1 MKPFRRYA
9 LFGVSIFGVLASLLI
24 SCNQTGKTSSPTI
37 KIGVIYPLTGP
48 SSSAGLDVKQAVEL
62 ATEIINQA
70 YELNQPLAKDVGLPG
85 LKGAKLELIFGDS
98 QGSPETAAAEAERLI
113 GAGVVALIGCYHSS
127 ATASA
132 SQVAESKGL
141 PFLNPDSTSATLTQR
156 GYKWFFRTTADDA
169 AFVKNFF
176 DFMKDVEQ
184 RKGIRIE
191 KVAIVYENSLFGTG
205 VAKLE
210 TQAAK
215 AAGMSIVA
223 DVPYSSKASS
233 VQTETAKI
241 KAAAP
246 QVLLQS
252 SYDDDAILYMQT
264 YKAQNVRPQALLAM
278 NAGFISPKFIQTL
291 GADAGYVLSR
301 EVFSLDLGEKRPVTK
316 QVNDLY
322 RQRYGAD
329 MTGNSARAFTGLLVL
344 AEAINR
350 AGSTKPDAIREKL
363 AATNLPA
370 DQLIVP
376 WDGVKF
382 DPTGQNTLAKGIIVQ
397 FQDGAYHTV
406 WPWNVAT
413 REIVWPMP
421 AWSK

>member
-9 LFGVSIFGVLASLLI
+9 LFAISIFGVLVTLLI
-24 SCNQTGKTSSPTI
+24 SCNQTEKTSSQTI

-48 SSSAGLDVKQAVEL
+48 SASAGLDVKQAVEL
-62 ATEIINQA
+62 ATEIVNNT
-70 YELNQPLAKDVGLPG
+70 YELNLPLAKDAGLPG

-98 QGSPETAAAEAERLI
+98 QGSPETAAGEAERLI
-113 GAGVVALIGCYHSS
+113 GTGVVALIGCYQSS

-132 SQVAESKGL
+132 SQVAESKSL

-223 DVPYSSKASS
+223 DIPYSSKASS

-246 QVLLQS
+246 QVVLQS
-252 SYDDDAILYMQT
+252 SYDDDAILYMRT

-301 EVFSLDLGEKRPVTK
+301 EVFSLDLGEKKPVTK

-322 RQRYGAD
+322 RQRYGVD

-397 FQDGAYHTV
+397 FRDGAYHTV

>member
-1 MKPFRRYA
+1 MNKSVRFA
-9 LFGVSIFGVLASLLI
+9 VLIVVLSGMLVAPLTGCNPSQAASV
-24 SCNQTGKTSSPTI
+24 KVV
-37 KIGVIYPLTGP
+37 KIGVIYPLSGGSAATGQD
-48 SSSAGLDVKQAVEL
+48 LKQAVEL
-62 ATEIINQA
+62 AADIVNNQHD
-70 YELNQPLAKDVGLPG
+70 LNLPLAKTAGLPG
-85 LKGAKLELIFGDS
+85 LKGAKIELVYGDS
-98 QGSPETAAAEAERLI
+98 QGTPEAGASEAERLI
-113 GAGVVALIGCYHSS
+113 GGGVVALLGCYNSNV
-127 ATASA
+127 TASA
-132 SQVAESKGL
+132 SQVAEGKGI
-141 PFLNPDSTSATLTQR
+141 PFLNPESTSATLTQR
-156 GYKWFFRTTADDA
+156 GYKWFFRTTADDT

-176 DFMKDVEQ
+176 DFMKEVEQ
-184 RKGIRIE
+184 RKGTRIE

-205 VAKLE
+205 VAQLE

-215 AAGMSIVA
+215 AAGMSVVA
-223 DVPYSSKASS
+223 DIPYSSKATS

-246 QVLLQS
+246 QVVLQS
-252 SYDDDAILYMQT
+252 SYEDDAILYMQT

-278 NAGFISPKFIQTL
+278 NAGFIGPKFIQTL

-301 EVFSLDLGEKRPVTK
+301 DVFSLDLGEKRPVTK

-413 REIVWPMP
+413 RDLVWPMP
-421 AWSK
+421 AWK

>member
-9 LFGVSIFGVLASLLI
+9 LFAISFFGVLVTLLI
-24 SCNQTGKTSSPTI
+24 SCNQTEKTSSQTI

-48 SSSAGLDVKQAVEL
+48 SASAGLDVKQAVEL
-62 ATEIINQA
+62 ATEIVNNT
-70 YELNQPLAKDVGLPG
+70 YELNLPLAKGAGLPG

-98 QGSPETAAAEAERLI
+98 QGSPETAAGEAERLI
-113 GAGVVALIGCYHSS
+113 GAGVVALIGCYQSS

-132 SQVAESKGL
+132 SQVAESKSL

-184 RKGIRIE
+184 RKGIRIK

-223 DVPYSSKASS
+223 DIPYSSKATSM
-233 VQTETAKI
+233 QTETAKI

-264 YKAQNVRPQALLAM
+264 YKAQNIRPQALLAM

-363 AATNLPA
+363 AVSNLLA

-413 REIVWPMP
+413 RDLIWPMP
-421 AWSK
+421 AWK